1 MILQSAYETLYAL
14 METVFSRIN
23 TISFH
28 DRVVAGLRDENDIRA
43 LCNLMVAKLASMD
56 PDETLRRLGA
66 IAEAYRAVLS
76 TKLKDGAV
84 KQDVEKH
91 AESVRSVLRVSL
103 VLQEKVGGGLGGGP
117 AGGVGV
123 GGVGVAGAGEEKV
136 GGAAWAAYWEWV
148 VKEFAAQLKALRE
161 EGKEIRR

>member
-1 MILQSAYETLYAL
+1 
-14 METVFSRIN
+14 METVFPRIN

-103 VLQEKVGGGLGGGP
+103 ILQEKVGGGLGGG
-117 AGGVGV
+117 AGGV
-123 GGVGVAGAGEEKV
+123 GGVGVGVGGAGEEKV

-161 EGKEIRR
+161 EGKEMRR

>member
-1 MILQSAYETLYAL
+1 MQSAYETLYAL
-14 METVFSRIN
+14 METVFPRIN

-56 PDETLRRLGA
+56 PDETLRRLGS

-103 VLQEKVGGGLGGGP
+103 ILQERVGGGLGAGGP
-117 AGGVGV
+117 AGVG
-123 GGVGVAGAGEEKV
+123 GGVGVAGAGDEKV
-136 GGAAWAAYWEWV
+136 GGAAWASYWEWV

-161 EGKEIRR
+161 EGKEMRR

>member
-1 MILQSAYETLYAL
+1 MQSAYETLYAL
-14 METVFSRIN
+14 METVFPRIN

-103 VLQEKVGGGLGGGP
+103 ILQEKVGGGLGGG
-117 AGGVGV
+117 AGGV
-123 GGVGVAGAGEEKV
+123 GGVGVGVGGAGEEKV

-161 EGKEIRR
+161 EGKEMRR